1 MILMPA
7 TLDDWKHQLSQPKTP
22 PRSHVPAQLT
32 ERWRSGSGFPVEIA
46 SLLSTTE
53 ATRRAAV
60 LVVVP
65 NHRVPLAG
73 GAHASDLDLW
83 VLARTARGLLSV
95 AIDCIGEEAFDV
107 EARNRPATTTSERLW
122 RGLRHLLEIDESA
135 NVPVSCQLV
144 HRTTAAL
151 VEAKRFFAR
160 SAAVIVHS
168 FSQGIEGFSDF
179 QRFVHL
185 MGGARVEPGRLVE
198 VRPREGIE
206 LVFGWAQAP
215 SVGASPSGA

>member
-7 TLDDWKHQLSQPKTP
+7 TLDDWRHQLSEPKTRP
-22 PRSHVPAQLT
+22 TSNVSQLT
-32 ERWRSGSGFPVEIA
+32 ERWRNASGFPVEIA
-46 SLLSTTE
+46 SLFATTE
-53 ATRRAAV
+53 ATRRATV

-65 NHRVPLAG
+65 NHQVPLAG
-73 GAHASDLDLW
+73 GAHASGLDLW
-83 VLARTARGLLSV
+83 VLARTAGGLLSV
-95 AIDCIGEEAFDV
+95 TIDAIGAEAFDAD
-107 EARNRPATTTSERLW
+107 ARDRPATTTHERLW

-135 NVPVSCQLV
+135 NLPVSCQLV

-168 FSQGIEGFSDF
+168 FSQGVEGFGDF
-179 QRFVHL
+179 QRFVQL

-206 LVFGWAQAP
+206 LFFGWAQAP
-215 SVGASPSGA
+215 HVGAATSGA